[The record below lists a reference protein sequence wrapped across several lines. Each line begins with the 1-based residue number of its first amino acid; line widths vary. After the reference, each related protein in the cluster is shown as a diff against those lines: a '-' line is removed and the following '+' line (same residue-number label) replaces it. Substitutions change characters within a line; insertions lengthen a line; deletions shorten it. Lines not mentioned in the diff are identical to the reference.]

1 MAILEN
7 SSFIIGWKSVLF
19 RNAFEPGHGLA
30 GVWAL
35 YLNMSGSWC
44 LFGGRT
50 VGTNF
55 MSSFT
60 ICGPLPLDKLNIP
73 RFTFIG
79 DNITCLGHRND
90 WSAGRR
96 SRKAAASLA
105 NNASVSLSLNPFLGP
120 ATYRLC
126 HLQSEVSVFLGA
138 KKRMDMKFP
147 QGFSRIVPIWYII
160 KYLPIYMFHRID
172 MTTRKMLPWRS
183 PEEHLTSMLPESQSN
198 VCNCNL
204 ALGTKETRR

>member
-7 SSFIIGWKSVLF
+7 SSLVIISWKSLLF

-120 ATYRLC
+120 ATYRVC

-138 KKRMDMKFP
+138 KKGWTWNFP
-147 QGFSRIVPIWYII
+147 KVFPE
-160 KYLPIYMFHRID
+160 L
-172 MTTRKMLPWRS
+172 S
-183 PEEHLTSMLPESQSN
+183 PSDI
-198 VCNCNL
+198 
-204 ALGTKETRR
+204 